1 MLTKTSIL
9 ITLLF
14 SLSAVTQA
22 TANTPKINN
31 WTTDNGAHIYFVSA
45 PELPMIDIRIVFD
58 AGGAKDG
65 TLPGLALLTNGL
77 LAEGTQDL
85 DATQIAK
92 RFENLGARFSASS
105 HRDMA
110 VISLRSLSD
119 PELLNPALET
129 LGLIMSQPSFP
140 KDSLER
146 ERKRLLISLQSE
158 KESPREIGTRA
169 FFDAVYKKHPYAQL
183 PQGNE
188 TSVKAITQDDITQ
201 HHLKYYVA
209 SNATV
214 AVVGNLS
221 QHQVKTLTSKLMKLL
236 PKGEP
241 AKPVQTV
248 SKLNDA
254 QYLPIQHPSQQSHI
268 TVGQPG
274 MRRNDPDFFPL
285 YVGNHVLGGS
295 GLVSRLSGEIRED
308 RGLAYSAYSYFS
320 PMRAE
325 GPFILGLQTK
335 NSQAKDALEIL
346 KKTLNEFI
354 ANGPEEKELI
364 AAKQNITGSFPLKI
378 ASNSSIV
385 EYLSLIAFYQLPLDY
400 LDTFNKKVNA
410 VTIKQITDA
419 FKRRVHPTTMV
430 TVVVGDGKS
439 ES

>member
-14 SLSAVTQA
+14 SLSIVTQA
-22 TANTPKINN
+22 TANTPNINN
-31 WTTDNGAHIYFVSA
+31 WTTDNGARVYFVSA
-45 PELPMIDIRIVFD
+45 PELPMVDIRIVFD

-65 TLPGLALLTNGL
+65 KLPGLALLTNGL
-77 LAEGTQDL
+77 LAEGTQNL

-119 PELLNPALET
+119 PELLTPALET

-140 KDSLER
+140 KNSLER

-158 KESPREIGTRA
+158 KESPRKISTRA

-188 TSVKAITQDDITQ
+188 TSVKAITRHDIIQ

-209 SNATV
+209 SNATI

-221 QHQVKTLTSKLMKLL
+221 QHQVKTLTNKLMTLL
-236 PKGEP
+236 PKGKP

-248 SKLNDA
+248 AKLNDA
-254 QYLPIQHPSQQSHI
+254 QHLPIQYPSKQSHI

-285 YVGNHVLGGS
+285 YVGNHVLGGG
-295 GLVSRLSGEIRED
+295 GLVSRLSGEIREK

-335 NSQAKDALEIL
+335 NDQAKDALEIL

-385 EYLSLIAFYQLPLDY
+385 EYLSSIAFYQLPLDY
-400 LDTFNKKVNA
+400 LDTFNEKVNA
-410 VTIKQITDA
+410 VTAKQITDA
-419 FKRRVHPTTMV
+419 FKRRVHPDTMI
-430 TVVVGDGKS
+430 TVVVGDNK
-439 ES
+439 